1 MSAFLLV
8 VIYLIFLSLGLPDST
23 LGSAWPSICLDLGID
38 EGLQGCVS
46 AIVAAGTI
54 ISSLSTSF
62 LNRHLRRY
70 GTVCLSICLTAC
82 GLVCYS
88 YSSSFPLLCLS
99 AIPLGLGAGAI
110 DSTLSDYV
118 ANNYKAIHMN
128 VLNAFWGIGALT
140 SPFIISAFLSSESLG
155 WRKAVLCLALIQ
167 GIILILSLSIIP
179 VWAKLDRFRLQRGEK
194 LDDAQGLVRTLKRP
208 GVIFA
213 MLCLF
218 CYIAIEQTTF
228 NWASSLAYFGY
239 GQSEGFS
246 SSLTSY
252 FFIGIVISR
261 LASGV
266 LSLKLGDAALIRLG
280 ECFLFIGAI
289 LLFFGSYPFI
299 LILAIFLIGF
309 GCGPV
314 YPSSLHA
321 APRRFG
327 VSYSSSAISLQMV
340 SGYVAATAMS
350 PLFGAIGQF
359 LTFKALPVW
368 ILVLLFLLAFGLE
381 MTEKLSKRN
390 EVGAKAV

>member
-70 GTVCLSICLTAC
+70 GTVCLSICLTAG

-88 YSSSFPLLCLS
+88 YSSSFPFLCLS

-167 GIILILSLSIIP
+167 GVILILSLSIIP

-194 LDDAQGLVRTLKRP
+194 LDDAQGLLKTLKRS

-213 MLCLF
+213 MLPHEKTSVRIFPDRRGSRHTAQYMISIPEKRQNVKNQSGNFRCWDKTRVVIRIKSRM
-218 CYIAIEQTTF
+218 YMGM
-228 NWASSLAYFGY
+228 NSSL
-239 GQSEGFS
+239 
-246 SSLTSY
+246 
-252 FFIGIVISR
+252 R
-261 LASGV
+261 
-266 LSLKLGDAALIRLG
+266 
-280 ECFLFIGAI
+280 
-289 LLFFGSYPFI
+289 
-299 LILAIFLIGF
+299 
-309 GCGPV
+309 
-314 YPSSLHA
+314 
-321 APRRFG
+321 
-327 VSYSSSAISLQMV
+327 
-340 SGYVAATAMS
+340 
-350 PLFGAIGQF
+350 
-359 LTFKALPVW
+359 
-368 ILVLLFLLAFGLE
+368 
-381 MTEKLSKRN
+381 
-390 EVGAKAV
+390 